1 MAMRSTKRAGRAPGR
16 SRIVGKRSST
26 GPGGG
31 RSRNGG
37 ASTRNGATSGRN
49 GTARANTAGRAGSE
63 SIGARA
69 GAEWNAKKGRWE
81 SRYAAAKERAEL
93 YPYTISGIPIEPLYT
108 PAHLAGMDLGRDLGF
123 PGEFPFTRGVRDTMY
138 RGRMFTMRQFSGFGL
153 AHESNQRYHYL
164 LSQGQTGLSIAFDN
178 PTIMGYDSDHPK
190 SHGEIGKCGVAV
202 DSLRD
207 MEILLD
213 GIDPAAI
220 STSMTIN
227 GPAAIMFGFYLANAD
242 KRGVPFTRL
251 RGTLQNDI
259 LKEYIAQ
266 KCWCFPPR
274 PSIRVIVD
282 LIEFATK
289 NVPQWNTISVSG
301 YHIREAGS
309 TAAQELAFTLADGF
323 TYVEACLER
332 GLDIDEFAPRL
343 SFFWNSHL
351 DFFEEIAKMRAARRI
366 WARHMRDR
374 YGAKS
379 QQSWLMRFHTQTAG
393 CSLWDKQPENNIV
406 RTAFEALAGVLAGT
420 QSLHTNSMDE
430 TIALPSEKAAKI
442 ALRTQQII
450 AHEIGVTETVD
461 PLAGS
466 YYVEHL
472 TNTLEAQAEDYFR
485 QIAGMGGV
493 VSGIEQGFFQREIGR
508 AAYQYQQ
515 EMEKKQRIIVGV
527 NEYLEPGEKL
537 DIPILYISEEVE
549 EQQKQALAEL
559 RRTRDNKACTAALQT
574 LTAAARKPPG
584 EDNLMVRILDC
595 ARAYATEGEIRNA
608 MREVFGDHVES
619 TEF

>member
-1 MAMRSTKRAGRAPGR
+1 
-16 SRIVGKRSST
+16 
-26 GPGGG
+26 
-31 RSRNGG
+31 
-37 ASTRNGATSGRN
+37 
-49 GTARANTAGRAGSE
+49 
-63 SIGARA
+63 
-69 GAEWNAKKGRWE
+69 
-81 SRYAAAKERAEL
+81 
-93 YPYTISGIPIEPLYT
+93 
-108 PAHLAGMDLGRDLGF
+108 
-123 PGEFPFTRGVRDTMY
+123 
-138 RGRMFTMRQFSGFGL
+138 
-153 AHESNQRYHYL
+153 
-164 LSQGQTGLSIAFDN
+164 
-178 PTIMGYDSDHPK
+178 
-190 SHGEIGKCGVAV
+190 
-202 DSLRD
+202 

-213 GIDPAAI
+213 GIDPGAI

-227 GPAAIMFGFYLANAD
+227 GPASIMFGFYLANAE
-242 KRGVPFTRL
+242 KRGVPFAKL

-274 PSIRVIVD
+274 PSIRIIVD

-289 NVPQWNTISVSG
+289 HVPQWNTISVSG

-374 YGAKS
+374 YGARK
-379 QQSWLMRFHTQTAG
+379 QESWLMRFHTQTAG
-393 CSLWDKQPENNIV
+393 CSLWDKQPENNIM

-430 TIALPSEKAAKI
+430 TIALPSDKAVKI

-450 AHEIGVTETVD
+450 AHEIGVTETID

-485 QIAGMGGV
+485 QIEGMGGV
-493 VSGIEQGFFQREIGR
+493 VPGIERGFFQREIGR

-515 EMEKKQRIIVGV
+515 EMERKQRIIVGV
-527 NEYLEPGEKL
+527 NEYIEPDEKL
-537 DIPILYISEEVE
+537 EIPILYISEEVE
-549 EQQKQALAEL
+549 DQQKQALAEL
-559 RRTRDNKACTAALQT
+559 RRTRDNQTCTAALQA
-574 LTAAARKPPG
+574 LTAAARKPAG
-584 EDNLMVRILDC
+584 EDNLMARILDC

-608 MREVFGDHVES
+608 MREVFGDYVES
-619 TEF
+619 AEF